1 MEDVSS
7 LRRRLAGAVAAAEAR
22 AAVAE
27 LRLGGAF
34 TVIHVGG
41 LRSAEDVR
49 RGIAAIVGK
58 YSLSQSAK
66 GIVSAGVRTSLLYAL
81 RKVGKRF
88 RG

>member
-1 MEDVSS
+1 MARTLS
-7 LRRRLAGAVAAAEAR
+7 RALALAQVAAAR

-49 RGIAAIVGK
+49 SSRATGAELRQW
-58 YSLSQSAK
+58 SPQ
-66 GIVSAGVRTSLLYAL
+66 AG
-81 RKVGKRF
+81 
-88 RG
+88 

>member
-1 MEDVSS
+1 M
-7 LRRRLAGAVAAAEAR
+7 AAAR

-49 RGIAAIVGK
+49 RSRATGAELRQW
-58 YSLSQSAK
+58 YPQ
-66 GIVSAGVRTSLLYAL
+66 AG
-81 RKVGKRF
+81 
-88 RG
+88 

>member
-1 MEDVSS
+1 M
-7 LRRRLAGAVAAAEAR
+7 AAAR

-49 RGIAAIVGK
+49 RSRATGAELRQCGTLKRVEMTGALDSSSTTRPPCHSHGPGRL
-58 YSLSQSAK
+58 LSSGAVAPGLSAR
-66 GIVSAGVRTSLLYAL
+66 AR
-81 RKVGKRF
+81 
-88 RG
+88 